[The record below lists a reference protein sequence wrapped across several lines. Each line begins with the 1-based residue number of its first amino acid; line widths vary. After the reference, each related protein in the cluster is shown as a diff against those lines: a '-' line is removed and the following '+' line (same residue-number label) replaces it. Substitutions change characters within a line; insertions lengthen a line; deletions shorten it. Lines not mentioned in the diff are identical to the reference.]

1 MPESVDAIVIGA
13 GVVGLAIARALA
25 RAGHDTLVL
34 ERNATIG
41 AETSSRNSEVIHA
54 GLYYPP
60 GSRKARLCVTGRDQL
75 YRYCADRGVDHRRCG
90 KLIVAVDAP
99 QARALLH
106 IAATARA
113 NGVTDVQVLDAAQA
127 RQLEPHVN
135 CVAALYSPSTGI
147 VDSMGLMNALRAD
160 FEQDGGSIAFRT
172 PVAAG
177 SLKGSQ
183 ITVTTSGPE
192 PIALGARIVVNAAGH
207 GAQALAA
214 AIEGVAPE
222 TIPALHLCKGSYF
235 TLAGRAPFSHLVYPL
250 PTADG
255 LGVHA
260 TLDLAGRVRFGPD
273 AEWIDRIDYAVDPR
287 RADAFYAAIRRYWPG
302 LPNGALSPAY
312 AGVRPKIE
320 RPGGSATD
328 FSIVRQADPRG
339 CVLINLYGIES
350 PGLTASLAIAD
361 EVLALTRPA

>member
-1 MPESVDAIVIGA
+1 M
-13 GVVGLAIARALA
+13 
-25 RAGHDTLVL
+25 
-34 ERNATIG
+34 
-41 AETSSRNSEVIHA
+41 
-54 GLYYPP
+54 
-60 GSRKARLCVTGRDQL
+60 
-75 YRYCADRGVDHRRCG
+75 
-90 KLIVAVDAP
+90 
-99 QARALLH
+99 
-106 IAATARA
+106 
-113 NGVTDVQVLDAAQA
+113 
-127 RQLEPHVN
+127 N

-273 AEWIDRIDYAVDPR
+273 AEWVDQIDYAVDPR